1 MCVCVFAAIGCLTRQ
16 LGDAVRC
23 PYLTSV
29 SDGCTDTGQLNTTTH
44 STLADS
50 ENSHTLL
57 AMNVSHS
64 LPASTGTQHVFA
76 AAGQLQPDPVS
87 CLIQDRSVDQLSHLT
102 QYPLSDLSSVLAEQT
117 LVSPQTLFAKDV
129 TQYPLSDS
137 SSDSS
142 RHAAEPESLQQF
154 RLSDSPDNTTAAV
167 HGETDNTTMI
177 DRSSTQVKES
187 SVQHISGPANR
198 GPLSVNYADN
208 IVEADE
214 HGSVC
219 IKSDNAAADGTDSIG
234 SELAD
239 GQGKSDANVAVT
251 DAVTKTLP
259 PGAEIIDTVTDS
271 SFARVS
277 VPAVGSVIRLRDEK
291 IAESGWTSLP
301 VSVDP
306 GCMRQHDV
314 SSERSAVAAAAAGS
328 SLEQL
333 KSDGAVD
340 DAEQTS
346 RQIQLLLMETSDTGG
361 AECLRNVVD
370 GSEMS
375 NLLSAAQTSV
385 HVSVAHSSRP
395 ADDSAQF
402 GILNGNADIGN
413 DQSVTA
419 QPSNTGVER
428 RSVSLDHQHDSAVI
442 RQTDGRKAEILASI
456 DSQPQHSTTETGK
469 PLDVWDGDLPLLLE
483 QDSGREFDADD
494 LAEDVKMIL
503 AKYRIRRVP
512 IGSDSMPV
520 ASSENV
526 DNVSVPDAIDP
537 RDLDTCSSSS
547 DDTLASRIKALLINA
562 QNEKLLPTS
571 QHATS
576 ASDVTSQSTSS
587 VHLVSGSQNSSVDY
601 SCLSRE
607 LDEIQMNL
615 DNMRNSEK
623 SSLGSHRSSDGL
635 PRIQNEVVVTPE
647 SLAVLLQQ
655 KTRLDQ
661 LLAHSLVGHA
671 DNSLPVDDRGFISD
685 ADVGGTL
692 RTESVLF
699 EHQHRVLPSSV
710 LTTSGTAKP
719 LIALQAELDNDR
731 CQNSNSL
738 VSEDLLRRRTNVK
751 TVDRSVQPL
760 VVLLSN
766 STTAGPVSVSHMS
779 VSSQTS
785 RKSFESLGS
794 RTELLGTVD
803 DVEDRVPSI
812 GSQNLKQFYVDKLAS
827 GQHVTE
833 SSGGVPEYDAVHYT
847 VSEVSSMHT
856 DRHQSDSA
864 SCTQLGSA
872 HSDDNS
878 VEAAV
883 KQLKQ
888 NLANLPQSDTH
899 DTSPTSDAY
908 RYHREPELLKHLSA
922 ATGQQIPALCDD
934 EYCLSEAR
942 LSPSCSASCDL
953 LPVPKHSSINTMRH
967 AHPLSSQL
975 EKVAAVQFDRGIE
988 LQSAAASNASSS
1000 VWSLDRNVKWTENPT
1015 QLRTE
1020 HEKDRGYTMSNQL
1033 LSDNEEDR
1041 YMQESYSVSSNKE
1054 MFSVST
1060 QFVSTADVQLTP
1072 LAQVPRGDS
1081 SDNGSY
1087 DGDNE
1092 LPSTDRQN
1100 YDAAHSVQAVASYS
1114 PASVYVLQPYQ

>member
-29 SDGCTDTGQLNTTTH
+29 SDGCTDTGQLNTTH

-198 GPLSVNYADN
+198 GPLSVNYTDN

-219 IKSDNAAADGTDSIG
+219 IKSDHAAAGGTDSIG

-251 DAVTKTLP
+251 DAVTK
-259 PGAEIIDTVTDS
+259 
-271 SFARVS
+271 
-277 VPAVGSVIRLRDEK
+277 
-291 IAESGWTSLP
+291 SGWTSLP

-306 GCMRQHDV
+306 GCMHQHDV

-526 DNVSVPDAIDP
+526 DNVSVPDAVDP

-587 VHLVSGSQNSSVDY
+587 VHLVSGRQNSSVDY

-615 DNMRNSEK
+615 DSMRNSEK

-655 KTRLDQ
+655 KTRIDQ

-738 VSEDLLRRRTNVK
+738 VSKDLLQRRTNVK

-847 VSEVSSMHT
+847 VSEVSSIHT

-953 LPVPKHSSINTMRH
+953 LPVPKHSSINTMRR

-975 EKVAAVQFDRGIE
+975 EKVAAVQFDHGIE

-1092 LPSTDRQN
+1092 LPSTDRHN
-1100 YDAAHSVQAVASYS
+1100 YDAADSVQAVISYS

>member
-1 MCVCVFAAIGCLTRQ
+1 
-16 LGDAVRC
+16 
-23 PYLTSV
+23 
-29 SDGCTDTGQLNTTTH
+29 
-44 STLADS
+44 
-50 ENSHTLL
+50 
-57 AMNVSHS
+57 MNVSHS

-187 SVQHISGPANR
+187 SVPHISGPANR
-198 GPLSVNYADN
+198 GPFSVNYTDN

-219 IKSDNAAADGTDSIG
+219 IKSDNAAAGGTDSIG

-251 DAVTKTLP
+251 DAVTK
-259 PGAEIIDTVTDS
+259 
-271 SFARVS
+271 
-277 VPAVGSVIRLRDEK
+277 
-291 IAESGWTSLP
+291 SGWTSLP

-306 GCMRQHDV
+306 GCMHQHDV

-442 RQTDGRKAEILASI
+442 RQTDGCKAEILASI

-512 IGSDSMPV
+512 IGSDSMPF

-526 DNVSVPDAIDP
+526 DNVSVPDAVDP

-587 VHLVSGSQNSSVDY
+587 VHLVSGRQNSSVDY

-615 DNMRNSEK
+615 DSMRNSEK

-655 KTRLDQ
+655 KTRIDQ

-738 VSEDLLRRRTNVK
+738 VSKDLLQRRTNVK

-766 STTAGPVSVSHMS
+766 STTAGAVSVSHMS

-847 VSEVSSMHT
+847 VSEVSSIHT

-953 LPVPKHSSINTMRH
+953 LPVPKHSSINTMRR

-975 EKVAAVQFDRGIE
+975 EKVAAVQFDHGIE

-1092 LPSTDRQN
+1092 LPSTDRHN
-1100 YDAAHSVQAVASYS
+1100 YDAADSVQAVISYS